1 MIPITHTAVPQDKI
15 AASTQPEDRVARLLA
30 TLSAFVVGAVCATAA
45 RWLGIED
52 RGLVIA
58 FAVIGAGIQSI
69 ALLALYLYRT
79 RPKVTKQPF
88 GEPIHFEGKDQEP
101 EREP

>member
-1 MIPITHTAVPQDKI
+1 MIQTSYPANAHDKI
-15 AASTQPEDRVARLLA
+15 ASDAKEEDRVGRLLA

-52 RGLVIA
+52 RGLVVA

-69 ALLALYLYRT
+69 TLMAFYLYRT
-79 RPKVTKQPF
+79 RPKLTPQPF
-88 GEPIHFEGKDQEP
+88 GEPVRFDGTNQESA
-101 EREP
+101 REP